1 MLLILTGDVEIGK
14 TTWLTNAVDSLTEA
28 GGRCDGV
35 LAPGIWERK
44 SDGTLDKLGIDNL
57 LLPTRE
63 RVPFARRADL
73 ALAEGVFDESSQ
85 SAKAQLKWHISDDAI
100 MKVNAHFDML
110 MQQNAAKETRVDN
123 DGSDDK
129 KRLLVVDELGQL
141 ELLRDEGLTSAVS
154 MLEKGPCGIYEH
166 AVLIARDR
174 FGLVE
179 EAERRFSGAWSGSA
193 RISPTDESRNR
204 WIEPMMRAKR

>member
-14 TTWLTNAVDSLTEA
+14 TTWLTNAVESLAEA
-28 GGRCDGV
+28 GVRCDGV

-44 SDGTLDKLGIDNL
+44 SDGSLDKLGIDNL

-100 MKVNAHFDML
+100 MKVNAYFDIL
-110 MQQNAAKETRVDN
+110 MQQNAGERTRI
-123 DGSDDK
+123 GSRSDTGR
-129 KRLLVVDELGQL
+129 RLLVVDELGQL
-141 ELLRDEGLTSAVS
+141 ELLRDEGLTSAVN

-174 FGLVE
+174 FGLAE
-179 EAERRFSGAWSGSA
+179 EAERRFSDAWGGST
-193 RISPTDESRNR
+193 RISPTDESRSR